1 MAWCRAGALS
11 QQLGCCE
18 STALFQLQHLLG
30 MAVISSGVRV
40 SQGAREV
47 CKEEE
52 EVCTFIWEEDQ
63 PDLGLARDKVFFP
76 ATGLEALGLLE
87 FERKAEFVMYRI
99 WDWREKHSLK
109 SD

>member
-1 MAWCRAGALS
+1 MARCRAGALS

-63 PDLGLARDKVFFP
+63 PDLGLAWDKVFFP
-76 ATGLEALGLLE
+76 SHRARSIGVT
-87 FERKAEFVMYRI
+87 
-99 WDWREKHSLK
+99 
-109 SD
+109 